1 MLRTSVLTGVHDLE
15 DQPVAVLVL
24 LTLPTMLD
32 AFDPALCAQAAQHCS
47 AAQHRE
53 GSDSFK
59 DLGR

>member
-1 MLRTSVLTGVHDLE
+1 ML
-15 DQPVAVLVL
+15 PL